1 MKETVFVIG
10 GCRSGKSRHAL
21 EITQRYAGGRKKFI
35 ATCIPYDDEMKNRV
49 ARHQEERDQ
58 NWETIEAPLNLS
70 NAILE
75 AGQDAAVVLVDCL
88 TLWINNLLME
98 DENADPI
105 LNRVPDLIRAIDS
118 VNCPVVL
125 VSNEVGGGIVPENR
139 LARRF
144 RDLVGS
150 VNQAMAA
157 KADEVIWT
165 VAGIPVAV
173 KGSRLGH
180 Q

>member
-1 MKETVFVIG
+1 VKDTVFVIG

-21 EITQRYAGGRKKFI
+21 ETTDRYAAGKKKFI

-49 ARHQEERDQ
+49 AQHQKERDQ
-58 NWETIEAPLNLS
+58 SWETIEAPLNLPE
-70 NAILE
+70 AILE
-75 AGQDAAVVLVDCL
+75 AGRDAAVVLVDCL

-98 DENADPI
+98 DENADHI
-105 LNRVPDLIRAIDS
+105 LDKIPDLIRAIDS

-144 RDLVGS
+144 RDLAGS
-150 VNQAMAA
+150 VNQAVAA
-157 KADEVIWT
+157 RADEVVWM
-165 VAGIPVAV
+165 VAGIPVTI
-173 KGSRLGH
+173 KDKDMGKS
-180 Q
+180 

>member
-1 MKETVFVIG
+1 
-10 GCRSGKSRHAL
+10 
-21 EITQRYAGGRKKFI
+21 
-35 ATCIPYDDEMKNRV
+35 
-49 ARHQEERDQ
+49 
-58 NWETIEAPLNLS
+58 
-70 NAILE
+70 
-75 AGQDAAVVLVDCL
+75 
-88 TLWINNLLME
+88 ME

-173 KGSRLGH
+173 KGSRRGH
-180 Q
+180 R